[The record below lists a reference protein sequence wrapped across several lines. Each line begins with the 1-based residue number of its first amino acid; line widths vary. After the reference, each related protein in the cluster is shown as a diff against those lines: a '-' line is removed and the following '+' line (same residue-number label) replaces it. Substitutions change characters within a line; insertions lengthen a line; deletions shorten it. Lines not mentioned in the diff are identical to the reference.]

1 MPRRKRRIRDDSN
14 KTAGYFIRRSMRK
27 SAAGRAVLA
36 VVDAPGK
43 VQRTVRKLKRG
54 FAAMHPA
61 KQRKIASQGGQAAAR
76 RR

>member
-1 MPRRKRRIRDDSN
+1 MAKRSRVRDDSN

-36 VVDAPGK
+36 VVDAPKK
-43 VQRTVRKLKRG
+43 VQRTVLKLKRG

-61 KQRKIASQGGQAAAR
+61 KQREIASQGGKAAAR